1 MAEAKIVTKMLL
13 DSKDYESKLNKAKK
27 STQSYQKTASAVVP
41 AVKAFAA
48 SLGVTVTAAAAFGE
62 ALKTNEVMSDKFRGA
77 MSAAKAGVDSFLLS
91 LSTGSFDGFIDR
103 MKKTAAAA
111 RELYDVMDDMQT
123 LSLYNQGDMAKLS
136 AEREQYM
143 KIVRNAKAV
152 DENGN
157 RLFSEDQVRE
167 AETGLKDVEA
177 RIKDTTKALQKA
189 TEDAITKFI
198 EGTAKATG
206 ASYAEAEDYLNRF
219 SKRDEM
225 KARLNE
231 LSKSEIK
238 PTVNNRGVQIKW
250 MDEAAEA
257 EYRVLSRLM
266 AYVTDDDK
274 LKEFQQLKTKYYQLD
289 QNISQME
296 SQSLRAMT
304 RANGVLNGGQK
315 SGKAIVFDMQFK
327 AGDDTPKA
335 SLPEAVASEMAK
347 LPEVINDPRFSV
359 TVDMERAKKGLSDQ
373 AIATGMD
380 LIKQEQIDTVNSYAD
395 ALSGLGSVVGGLSGL
410 VDGNSQSW
418 LSWGASAISS
428 IAAVLPKLS
437 TLAAAFGAEASQ
449 ASASA
454 VAKSAEAASAA
465 GPIASIAAAL
475 SVAGTLISV
484 IASIPKFATGG
495 VVPGTSFAGDN
506 MLARVNSGEVVLN
519 KEQQN
524 ILDRRLGGMS
534 GTVRFVIDGRQLVG
548 VLKNENGRS
557 TLIG

>member
-13 DSKDYESKLNKAKK
+13 DSKDYESKLDKAKK

-62 ALKTNEVMSDKFRGA
+62 ALKTNEVMTDKFRGA
-77 MSAAKAGVDSFLLS
+77 MAGAKAGVDSFLLS

-157 RLFSEDQVRE
+157 RLFTEDQVRE

-304 RANGVLNGGQK
+304 RANGALNGGQK
-315 SGKAIVFDMQFK
+315 SGKAIVFDIQFK
-327 AGDDTPKA
+327 AGGDTPKA

-359 TVDMERAKKGLSDQ
+359 TVDMERAKKGLRDQ

-449 ASASA
+449 ATASA